1 MEHLPCKDR
10 LKKLGLFSLEKRSLW
25 GDLIAAFQCLKGGC
39 KKEKDRLF
47 SKVCGDRT
55 RENGLKL
62 KEWRFKLDIRNFF
75 CNKGGEALE
84 QVTQRCGG
92 VPIFGDIQ
100 GPIKVLSNLKIL

>member
-75 CNKGGEALE
+75 AIRVVRLWNRLLKDVVESPSLE
-84 QVTQRCGG
+84 T
-92 VPIFGDIQ
+92 FKD
-100 GPIKVLSNLKIL
+100 L